1 MSENEGAFPVSV
13 LQRVNSFLVG
23 NKTPADSYALV
34 RLWLVR
40 GLGFVYFVACS
51 ILFFQGVALWGK
63 DGLLPIGSFADAVVD
78 NFGGRGAAFWR
89 LPSLFYF
96 GHSDGLIWG
105 LGLAGMVLAAVL
117 MAGYANVF
125 MLLALWLVQL
135 SFVNSGQLFYGYGWE
150 TQLLELTFLTCFLVP
165 VFDPRLKRATAPPP
179 RIVIWALR
187 WMLFRLMLGAGLI
200 KIRNDSC
207 WRDLTCL
214 IYHYET
220 QPIPNP
226 LSFFYHHMPP
236 TFHYAGCLFNHFV
249 ELVVP
254 FGYFGPAVVR
264 RWAGLITIVFQCI
277 LISSG
282 NLAWLNWVTLV
293 MCIPCFDDAFLT
305 RRLGKRFTFEAPPWK
320 FSPVKTVVLSCFT
333 AAVAWLSISPALNLV
348 DAEQAMNTSY
358 SQWHLVNSYGAFG
371 SVGRERY
378 DVVIEATDEPEITEH
393 TRVASLRVQGRPG
406 GRDATPAAHHAVPLS
421 PRLAD
426 LVFGHAAPHT
436 GGVAVAAGRAAVGER
451 PADHGPV
458 SIGPFSGQAADV
470 HQDGPVSIPLRRL
483 EGLAQAVVDPRMDR
497 RVHAADLA
505 RASAGTAA
513 AEETGLNHPYAI
525 AQYEPPA
532 FMP

>member
-1 MSENEGAFPVSV
+1 MSV
-13 LQRVNSFLVG
+13 LQRVSSFLVG
-23 NKTPADSYALV
+23 NKKPADSYALL

-63 DGLLPIGSFADAVVD
+63 EGLLPIGSFADAVVD

-105 LGLAGMVLAAVL
+105 LGLAGMVLATVL

-125 MLLALWLVQL
+125 ILLALWLVQM
-135 SFVNSGQLFYGYGWE
+135 SFVNSGQLFYGYGSE

-264 RWAGLITIVFQCI
+264 RWAGVLTIVFQCI

-305 RRLGKRFTFEAPPWK
+305 RWLGKRFTFEVPPLK
-320 FSPVKTVVLSCFT
+320 FSPVKTVVLSCFA

-378 DVVIEATDEPEITEH
+378 DIVIEATDSPEITEH
-393 TRVASLRVQGRPG
+393 TVWRPYEFKAAPG
-406 GRDATPAAHHAVPLS
+406 DVTRRPPLITPYHYHLDWQIWFS
-421 PRLAD
+421 GMRPRLQEVW
-426 LVFGHAAPHT
+426 LLRL
-436 GGVAVAAGRAAVGER
+436 AVRLLENDPQITA
-451 PADHGPV
+451 PV
-458 SIGPFSGQAADV
+458 SIGPLSGTAADV
-470 HQDGPVSIPLRRL
+470 HQDGPISIPLRRL

-505 RASAGTAA
+505 RASARTAA

>member
-1 MSENEGAFPVSV
+1 VSENEGAFPVSV

-89 LPSLFYF
+89 LPSLIYF

-105 LGLAGMVLAAVL
+105 LGLAGMVMAAML

-125 MLLALWLVQL
+125 ILLALWLVQL

-305 RRLGKRFTFEAPPWK
+305 RWLGKRFAFAPPEWK
-320 FSPVKTVVLSCFT
+320 YSPVKMVVLSCFT
-333 AAVAWLSISPALNLV
+333 AAVAWLSISPALNLINS
-348 DAEQAMNTSY
+348 EQAMNTSY

-378 DVVIEATDEPEITEH
+378 DVVIEATDEPKITEH
-393 TRVASLRVQGRPG
+393 TQWRPYEFKAAPG
-406 GRDATPAAHHAVPLS
+406 DVTRRPPLITPYHYHLDWQIWFS
-421 PRLAD
+421 GMRPRLQEVWLLRLAVRLLENDPQITALFQSVPFPGKRPTYIKMDLYQYRFAD
-426 LVFGHAAPHT
+426 LKDWPKQWWT
-436 GGVAVAAGRAAVGER
+436 REWIGEYM
-451 PADHGPV
+451 PPISLEH
-458 SIGPFSGQAADV
+458 
-470 HQDGPVSIPLRRL
+470 PLARRL
-483 EGLAQAVVDPRMDR
+483 RMKPD
-497 RVHAADLA
+497 
-505 RASAGTAA
+505 
-513 AEETGLNHPYAI
+513 
-525 AQYEPPA
+525 
-532 FMP
+532 

>member
-1 MSENEGAFPVSV
+1 M
-13 LQRVNSFLVG
+13 
-23 NKTPADSYALV
+23 
-34 RLWLVR
+34 
-40 GLGFVYFVACS
+40 
-51 ILFFQGVALWGK
+51 
-63 DGLLPIGSFADAVVD
+63 
-78 NFGGRGAAFWR
+78 
-89 LPSLFYF
+89 PSLFYF

-214 IYHYET
+214 MYHYET

-236 TFHYAGCLFNHFV
+236 ALHYAGCLFNHFV

-305 RRLGKRFTFEAPPWK
+305 RRLGRRFTFEAPPWK

-358 SQWHLVNSYGAFG
+358 NQWHLVNSYGAFG

-378 DVVIEATDEPEITEH
+378 DVVIEATDEPAITEH
-393 TRVASLRVQGRPG
+393 TVWRPYEFKAAPG
-406 GRDATPAAHHAVPLS
+406 DVTRRPPLITPYHYHL
-421 PRLAD
+421 D
-426 LVFGHAAPHT
+426 WQILVFRHAASHT
-436 GGVAVAAGRAAVGER
+436 GGVAVAARRAAVGER

-458 SIGPFSGQAADV
+458 SIGPLSGQAADV
-470 HQDGPVSIPLRRL
+470 HQDGPLSLPLRRL
-483 EGLAQAVVDPRMDR
+483 EGLAQEVVDARVDR
-497 RVHAADLA
+497 RIHAAHLA

-513 AEETGLNHPYAI
+513 AEETGLNHATRSRNTSRRLSCPDTS
-525 AQYEPPA
+525 EHGDNPGT
-532 FMP
+532 FKR